1 MAGDLTKRISTILT
15 LKDDGFT
22 KGLAEA
28 NKQIKLTESQLKLLG
43 SGSKSAGNDI
53 QGLTDKKKL
62 LTQQISNVEN
72 KLKTYNDNITKNT
85 NSLNKNKTELEQLG
99 NRKTELN
106 TKLKEA
112 VKLYGAESAEA
123 QELRQQLSETTT
135 AYKEKENQIK
145 NNVNAINNSNIAMNN
160 TESQLKNLQ
169 AELQACNTQLLTQQ
183 NGFIKLGESLQNT
196 GQKMQSFGQGI
207 SQAGTSLMAMSAPM
221 VAFSG
226 YAVKVSMDFEQGM
239 AQVSAISGATGKDL
253 EKLSDKA
260 KELGAT
266 TSKSATESAKAMEYQ
281 ALAGWN
287 VQQILEGTEPIL
299 RLSEATNLDLAR
311 ASDLTT
317 DSMSAMGIETKNL
330 GRYLDIVAQAQRSSN
345 TTAGD
350 LMEAYIGVGGTLK
363 NLNVPLEESSAWL
376 GVLANRGI
384 KGSEA
389 GNALSSVLINLTSG
403 LGQAGTAM
411 QELGINAY
419 DSEGKFKDIE
429 VVLKELDTALANCNE
444 EQRDMYLA
452 MIGGKTN
459 IDTLNSLLSGLSE
472 EYTSLKSKV
481 TDSNGALAEMAETM
495 QNTAKGNVTK
505 LKSQLEAL
513 GIQIGEK
520 LLPHVN
526 DLIGHLSNLI
536 EWFGNLNE
544 GTQQAIVQFGLF
556 SFGAGA
562 VLKTTGSLT
571 NGLGKTIEAVGS
583 LASKFGTAQVASMAT
598 NTALSTTTTA
608 MATTAGT
615 TTVAST
621 ALGALSSIALPL
633 TGVLAGLTAG
643 VIAYKT
649 HGDYMNDTVL
659 KSTDDMNALELVINS
674 LNGGFAKSK
683 EELIASGLV
692 YKDFNE
698 NISQEFRTAVEENTK
713 SLNEFALFL
722 GEINLDNVLTEDEIA
737 LFDAKVNNLVQSSVD
752 TINSRKEEAQASMK
766 SMFADDGV
774 ITESEQKVLD
784 FLNRNYDTQIS
795 ETNRLKEEINAIK
808 QVALEEGRAL
818 NDQEI
823 QAVQEKLTRIKELEL
838 EAIGSNEEEITYA
851 KQEFN
856 ARMANID
863 LESATNLL
871 QEKAKIRDEETVQ
884 IEASYN
890 TNIELMKQKLS
901 IATGEER
908 TALEEQIS
916 EAERARDEKIQ
927 AQNELYN
934 EYLRILGEK
943 NPEILNQIN
952 KLNGEILSNED
963 KSAQKR
969 LEKLTS
975 SYDGMNQ
982 ITESGMYNMYNSTS
996 KTWRDVY
1003 VEVDKK
1009 TGEILGCYDT
1019 YSGKAGGYTADIAK
1033 NLAKTGQD
1041 YIKHKTEVEMALNQL
1056 GNTTMDTSGNI
1067 IDANGNIIISADEV
1081 TTSIDGTK
1089 TAMLELNGTPCQVQV
1104 NENGSLS
1111 LLDNIRNKANSLP
1124 PEKVIK
1130 VRVDSSG
1137 LSALNGYYT
1146 GTASA
1151 KEGFARINEN
1161 GWELWENNSRSV
1173 MNLNDGMAYV
1183 PKGTKITNHINSVKS
1198 MQASVKSEVSSQISS
1213 AVREAIRGLSAEMK
1227 SALINNNSKAGN
1239 VTFNNN
1245 MNVTAKSEF
1254 DFKSGMETMAYKQKQ
1269 QLRRAGVI

>member
-15 LKDDGFT
+15 LRDDGFT
-22 KGLAEA
+22 KGLSEA

-72 KLKTYNDNITKNT
+72 KLKSYNDNITKNT

-99 NRKTELN
+99 NKKTELN

-112 VKLYGAESAEA
+112 VKLYGAESQEA
-123 QELRQQLSETTT
+123 QELRQQLAETTT

-160 TESQLKNLQ
+160 TEAQLKNLQ

-196 GQKMQSFGQGI
+196 GQKMQSFGQGM

-226 YAVKVSMDFEQGM
+226 YAVKVSMDFESSMSNVQ
-239 AQVSAISGATGKDL
+239 AVSGATGKDL
-253 EKLSDKA
+253 EALTEKA
-260 KELGAT
+260 KEMGAS
-266 TSKSATESAKAMEYQ
+266 TSKSATESADAMYYMS
-281 ALAGWN
+281 LAGWDTT
-287 VQQILEGTEPIL
+287 QILSGIEPIL
-299 RLSEATNLDLAR
+299 RLSEAGNIDLAR
-311 ASDLTT
+311 ASDLCT
-317 DSMSAMGIETKNL
+317 DSMSAMGIQVDDL
-330 GRYLDIVAQAQRSSN
+330 GRYLDIVAQTQAKAN
-345 TTAGD
+345 TSADD
-350 LMEAYIGVGGTLK
+350 LIQAYIGIGGTLN
-363 NLNVPLEESSAWL
+363 NLNVPLEESASLL

-389 GNALSSVLINLTSG
+389 GNALSSILINLTSG
-403 LGQAGTAM
+403 LGQAGGALE
-411 QELGINAY
+411 ELNVSAY
-419 DSEGKFKDIE
+419 DSEGNFKGVE
-429 VVLKELDTALANCNE
+429 QTLLELNSALADCTQ
-444 EQRDMYLA
+444 EQRDSYLA

-459 IDTLNSLLSGLSE
+459 IDTLNALLSGLSE
-472 EYTSLKSKV
+472 EYTSLKASV
-481 TDSNGALAEMAETM
+481 TDSEGALNKMSETM
-495 QNTAKGNVTK
+495 QDNVKSNVTK

-536 EWFGNLNE
+536 EWFGGLSE

-571 NGLGKTIEAVGS
+571 SGLGKTIEAVGS

-598 NTALSTTTTA
+598 NTALGTTTTT

-649 HGDYMNDTVL
+649 HSDYMSDTVL
-659 KSTDDMNALELVINS
+659 KSTDDMNALELVIDN

-683 EELIASGLV
+683 EELVASGLV
-692 YKDFNE
+692 YKDFSE

-722 GEINLDNVLTEDEIA
+722 GEINLDNVLTEDEIS
-737 LFDAKVNNLVQSSVD
+737 LFDAKVNNLVQSSID
-752 TINSRKEEAQASMK
+752 TINSRKEEAQEGMK

-808 QVALEEGRAL
+808 QVAIEEGRAL

-838 EAIGSNEEEITYA
+838 EALGSTQEEIMYA
-851 KQEFN
+851 KNEFN
-856 ARMANID
+856 ARVASVD
-863 LESATNLL
+863 LESASALMV
-871 QEKAKIRDEETVQ
+871 EKAKIRDEETVAIQ
-884 IEASYN
+884 ASYD
-890 TNIELMKQKLS
+890 TNLEILKQALET
-901 IATGEER
+901 ATGEER
-908 TALEEQIS
+908 TAIEQQIT
-916 EAERARDEKIQ
+916 EKTKERDEKIKI
-927 AQNELYN
+927 QNDLYN

-975 SYDGMNQ
+975 NYEGLNQ

-1056 GNTTMDTSGNI
+1056 GNTSMDTSGNI

-1081 TTSIDGTK
+1081 TTAVDGTK
-1089 TAMLELNGTPCQVQV
+1089 TAILELNGTPCQVQV

-1151 KEGFARINEN
+1151 KEGFSRVNEN

-1173 MNLNDGMAYV
+1173 VNLSNGMAYV

-1198 MQASVKSEVSSQISS
+1198 MQASVKQEVASQVSF
-1213 AVREAIRGLSAEMK
+1213 AVKDAIRGLSAEIK
-1227 SALINNNSKAGN
+1227 SALANNGKASN

-1245 MNVTAKSEF
+1245 YEVTNKTEF
-1254 DFKSGMETMAYKQKQ
+1254 DVKSNMETMAYRQKQ
-1269 QLRRAGVI
+1269 QLRRAGII

>member
-1 MAGDLTKRISTILT
+1 MADLTKRISTILT

-53 QGLTDKKKL
+53 QSLTDKKKL

-72 KLKTYNDNITKNT
+72 KLKTYSDNITKNT

-106 TKLKEA
+106 NKLKEA
-112 VKLYGAESAEA
+112 VKLYGAESQEA
-123 QELRQQLSETTT
+123 QELRQQLAETTT

-196 GQKMQSFGQGI
+196 GQKMQTFGQGM

-221 VAFSG
+221 VAFAG
-226 YAVKVSMDFEQGM
+226 YSTKVSMDFEQGM

-299 RLSEATNLDLAR
+299 KLSEATNLDLAR
-311 ASDLTT
+311 ASDLCT

-389 GNALSSVLINLTSG
+389 GNALSSILINLTSG

-411 QELGINAY
+411 QELGISAY
-419 DSEGKFKDIE
+419 DNEGKFKGIE

-536 EWFGNLNE
+536 EWFGGLSE

-556 SFGAGA
+556 GFGAGA

-571 NGLGKTIEAVGS
+571 SGLGTAIEAVGK
-583 LASKFGTAQVASMAT
+583 LATKFGTAQVASMAT
-598 NTALSTTTTA
+598 STALGTTGTA
-608 MATTAGT
+608 MATTSGA

-659 KSTDDMNALELVINS
+659 KSTDDMNALELVIDS

-683 EELIASGLV
+683 EELVASGLV
-692 YKDFNE
+692 YKDFSE

-722 GEINLDNVLTEDEIA
+722 GEINLDNVLTEDEIS
-737 LFDAKVNNLVQSSVD
+737 LFDAKVNNLVQSSID
-752 TINSRKEEAQASMK
+752 TITSRKEEAQEGMK
-766 SMFADDGV
+766 SMFADDG
-774 ITESEQKVLD
+774 IINESEQKVLD
-784 FLNRNYDTQIS
+784 FLNRNYDTQIN

-808 QVALEEGRAL
+808 AIAVEEGRAL

-823 QAVQEKLTRIKELEL
+823 QAVQEKLAEIKRLEL
-838 EAIGSNEEEITYA
+838 EAIGSNEEELTFA

-863 LESATNLL
+863 LQSATDLL
-871 QEKAKIRDEETVQ
+871 TEKAKIRDEETVQ

-890 TNIELMKQKLS
+890 TNIELMKQKLAE
-901 IATGEER
+901 ATGEER
-908 TALEEQIS
+908 TALEEQIG
-916 EAERARDEKIQ
+916 EAEKARDSKIQ
-927 AQNELYN
+927 AQNDLYN

-952 KLNGEILSNED
+952 KLNGEILTNED

-969 LEKLTS
+969 LEKLTNN
-975 SYDGMNQ
+975 YDSMNQ

-1033 NLAKTGQD
+1033 NLAKTGQN

-1081 TTSIDGTK
+1081 TTAVDGTK
-1089 TAMLELNGTPCQVQV
+1089 TAMLELNGTPCQVQI

-1151 KEGFARINEN
+1151 KEGFSRVNEN

-1173 MNLNDGMAYV
+1173 VNLNDGMAYV

-1198 MQASVKSEVSSQISS
+1198 MQASVKSEVASQVSG
-1213 AVREAIRGLSAEMK
+1213 AVKDAIRGLSAEIK
-1227 SALINNNSKAGN
+1227 SALANNGKASN

-1245 MNVTAKSEF
+1245 YEVTNKTEF
-1254 DFKSGMETMAYKQKQ
+1254 DVKSNMETMAYRQKQ

>member
-43 SGSKSAGNDI
+43 SGSKNAGNDI
-53 QGLTDKKKL
+53 QSLTDKKKL
-62 LTQQISNVEN
+62 LAQQISNVEN
-72 KLKTYNDNITKNT
+72 KLKTYTDNITKNT

-106 TKLKEA
+106 NKLKEA
-112 VKLYGAESAEA
+112 VKLYGAESQEA
-123 QELRQQLSETTT
+123 QELRQQLAETTT

-196 GQKMQSFGQGI
+196 GQKMQTFGQGM

-221 VAFSG
+221 VAFAG
-226 YAVKVSMDFEQGM
+226 YSTKVAMDFEQGM
-239 AQVSAISGATGKDL
+239 AQVSAISGATEKDL
-253 EKLSDKA
+253 EKLSNKA

-330 GRYLDIVAQAQRSSN
+330 GRYLDIVAQTQRSSN

-411 QELGINAY
+411 QELGISAY
-419 DSEGKFKDIE
+419 DSEGKFKGIE
-429 VVLKELDTALANCNE
+429 VVLKELDTALANCSE

-481 TDSNGALAEMAETM
+481 IDSSGALNEMAETM

-571 NGLGKTIEAVGS
+571 SGLGKTIEAVGS

-598 NTALSTTTTA
+598 NTALTTTETA

-649 HGDYMNDTVL
+649 NSDYMNDTVL
-659 KSTDDMNALELVINS
+659 KSKDDMNALELVVDS

-683 EELIASGLV
+683 EELVASGLV
-692 YKDFNE
+692 YRDFNE

-722 GEINLDNVLTEDEIA
+722 GEINLDEVLTEDEIA
-737 LFDAKVNNLVQSSVD
+737 MFDAKVNNLVQSSID
-752 TINSRKEEAQASMK
+752 TINSRKEEAQESMK

-784 FLNRNYDTQIS
+784 FLNRNYDTQIN
-795 ETNRLKEEINAIK
+795 ETNRLKEEINGIK
-808 QVALEEGRAL
+808 QVAIEEGRAL

-901 IATGEER
+901 VATGEER
-908 TALEEQIS
+908 TALEEQIA
-916 EAERARDEKIQ
+916 EAEKARDEKIQ
-927 AQNELYN
+927 AQIDLYN

-952 KLNGEILSNED
+952 KLNGEILTNED

-975 SYDGMNQ
+975 SYEGMNQ

-1056 GNTTMDTSGNI
+1056 GNTTIDTSGNI

-1081 TTSIDGTK
+1081 TTAIDGTK
-1089 TAMLELNGTPCQVQV
+1089 TAMLELNGTPCQVQI

-1137 LSALNGYYT
+1137 LSALSGYYT

-1151 KEGFARINEN
+1151 KEGFSRVNEN

-1198 MQASVKSEVSSQISS
+1198 MQASVKSEVSSQVSF
-1213 AVREAIRGLSAEMK
+1213 AVKDAIRGLSAEIK
-1227 SALINNNSKAGN
+1227 SALANNGKASN

-1245 MNVTAKSEF
+1245 YEVTNKTEF
-1254 DFKSGMETMAYKQKQ
+1254 DVKSNMETMAYRQKQ